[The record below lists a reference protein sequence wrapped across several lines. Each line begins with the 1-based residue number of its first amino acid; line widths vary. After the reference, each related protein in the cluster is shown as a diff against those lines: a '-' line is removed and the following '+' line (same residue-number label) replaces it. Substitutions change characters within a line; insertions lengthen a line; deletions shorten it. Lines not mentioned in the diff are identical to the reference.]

1 MFRYQALNNQGE
13 YIEGEYNLPT
23 EELVVDELLKK
34 NYVPI
39 KIVSLDKKKPGRLN
53 LSFKS
58 KTRFELQTFFENL
71 NDYLDSGLSVDKS
84 LELESMAYDG
94 GAEAN
99 FLTSLV
105 DQVRQGNSLS
115 QAMKDHP
122 EQFSDLHIG
131 IVQVGEETDSLPESF
146 RLLSTLLQDLNEF
159 KQKIKS
165 ALSYP
170 LILSAVLLI
179 SILVLFGLV
188 IPRFETLFLS
198 MGIEMEGLTG
208 VIVGI
213 SRLITEQYI
222 WLLLGLL
229 VIVIGIRS
237 LFVRLRHDE
246 RANKRLLVLPLIGKM
261 VRYYNLYIFSMVMS
275 ILLKKNIT
283 MIKSLEYVKNALN
296 NRLYKNEIESMVK
309 AIGEGQTVSSVFS
322 EALFTR
328 HFTYIVGVGEETG
341 KLASSFDKLARFY
354 YKQMDAR
361 IKTLMLYVEPVI
373 IMVLGLVV
381 GLIVVT
387 MLQAI
392 LSINELVV

>member
-13 YIEGEYNLPT
+13 YVEGEYNLPT
-23 EELVVDELLKK
+23 EELVIDELLKQD
-34 NYVPI
+34 YVPI
-39 KIVSLDKKKPGRLN
+39 KVVSLTQKKSGRFN
-53 LSFKS
+53 FSFKNQS
-58 KTRFELQTFFENL
+58 RFELQTFFENL

-84 LELESMAYDG
+84 LELESMAYDSG
-94 GAEAN
+94 VEAG
-99 FLTSLV
+99 FLNSLV

-115 QAMKDHP
+115 LAMKEHP
-122 EQFSDLHIG
+122 DRFSDLHIG
-131 IVQVGEETDSLPESF
+131 IVRVGEETDSLPESF

-208 VIVGI
+208 VIVEI
-213 SRLITEQYI
+213 SRLITEQYV

-229 VIVIGIRS
+229 VLVMTVRTIV
-237 LFVRLRHDE
+237 VRLRHDE
-246 RANKRLLVLPLIGKM
+246 RANRRLLGLPLIGKM

-283 MIKSLEYVKNALN
+283 MIKALDYVKNALN
-296 NRLYKNEIESMVK
+296 NRLYKNEIGIMIK

-341 KLASSFDKLARFY
+341 KLANSFDKLARFY